1 MDATQEENLSKAS
14 IFKII
19 PTLLMES
26 SSTVPLG
33 PFLVKQI
40 NITMDVYSQA
50 QKNSQVIRPALKQGN
65 KDLANSKKVTNSSS
79 WLRQILL

>member
-1 MDATQEENLSKAS
+1 MDPPQEGNLFKAS
-14 IFKII
+14 IFKIKR
-19 PTLLMES
+19 TLLMES

-50 QKNSQVIRPALKQGN
+50 RKNSQVIRPALKQGY
-65 KDLANSKKVTNSSS
+65 KDLANSKKVTNSLS
-79 WLRQILL
+79 WLRQISL